1 VEEEVGGGSAGGE
14 GLAARAGSIILGALR
29 QVRR

>member
-14 GLAARAGSIILGALR
+14 GLARAGSIILGALR